1 MFAIIEDGG
10 RQYKVQPGQEL
21 AIDLREDVEVGS
33 EVVFDRILLAN
44 GGGASVVGLPMID
57 GATIAATVADPLKK
71 GIKLEIQK
79 FRRRKNFRKH
89 TGHRQK
95 YTTVTIGAF
104 NVPGLEVVEKP
115 AVEAEVETE
124 TAVAAE

>member
-21 AIDLREDVEVGS
+21 AIDLRDGVDAGS
-33 EVVFDRILLAN
+33 EILFDRVLLAN
-44 GGGASVVGLPMID
+44 GGGSSLIGLPVIS
-57 GATIAATVADPLKK
+57 GASISATVSEPLKK

-79 FRRRKNFRKH
+79 FRRRKNSRKH

-95 YTTVTIGAF
+95 YTTVTIGEF
-104 NVPGLEVVEKP
+104 RVPGLEVVEEK
-115 AVEAEVETE
+115 EE
-124 TAVAAE
+124 VAAE